1 MLSGMANGLQPLPEI
16 PPEQRTP
23 LVEALLAVICSQQDR
38 IAKLEETVQQLRD
51 EIAILK
57 GQKPRPK
64 IAPSQ
69 LEQPPSPPPP
79 VAGQKRPGSEKK
91 SKNAQLTITQ
101 ERRIDFPNPPV
112 GSVSKGYEEYIVQEL
127 VIRPE
132 VTRYLRERIVTPD
145 GQCLL
150 APLPVEVLPGQHFGA
165 GLVSYVLHQYHH
177 NHVTQ
182 PLLHEELAERGIL
195 ISTGQINN
203 ILTEGKEIFHEE
215 KAELLTAGLAT
226 ASYIQVDDTGARHDG
241 KNGYCTHIG
250 NEFFAYFASTDSKS
264 RLNFLQVLRGKHTD
278 YVINEVAVAYWQKY
292 GLATALIASL
302 TEGATQFIDAAA
314 WNERLHALNI
324 TAARHVRIVTEGA
337 LLGSL
342 IAHGMSPK
350 LVVLSDGAGQ
360 FNILVH
366 AACWVHAERPLAR
379 MIPHNEQHRLAI
391 EQVRQQIWEL
401 YQDLKAYQQQPQ
413 PDQVPVLTAR
423 FEALCSQQTVYPSIN
438 QVLKDMREH
447 QPDLLRVLDRP
458 EVPLHNNAAESDIRD
473 YVKKR
478 KISGSTRSDAGRDC
492 RDTFAS
498 LKKTCRKLGIGF
510 WNYLCDRIRGLGEI
524 PRLADVVRQ
533 RAAEAIAT
541 KAQAVPN

>member
-1 MLSGMANGLQPLPEI
+1 MANGLTPLPEI

-23 LVEALLAVICSQQDR
+23 LVESLLAVICAQQDR
-38 IAKLEETVQQLRD
+38 IIRLEETVQQLRD

-69 LEQPPSPPPP
+69 LERPAPPPP
-79 VAGQKRPGSEKK
+79 PADGQKRLGSEKK
-91 SKNAQLTITQ
+91 AKNAQLTITR
-101 ERRIDFPNPPV
+101 ERRIDFPAPPA
-112 GSVSKGYEEYIVQEL
+112 GSVSLGYEKYIVQEL
-127 VIRPE
+127 VMRPE
-132 VTRYLRERIVTPD
+132 VTCYLRERIRTPE
-145 GQCLL
+145 GHSLL
-150 APLPVEVLPGQHFGA
+150 APLPAEVLPGQHFGPD
-165 GLVSYVLHQYHH
+165 LISYILHQYHH

-182 PLLHEELAERGIL
+182 PLLQEELAQHGIV
-195 ISTGQINN
+195 ISTGQIHH
-203 ILTEGKEIFHEE
+203 ILTEDKQIFHEE

-264 RLNFLQVLRGKHTD
+264 RRNFLQVLRGAHGD
-278 YVINEVAVAYWQKY
+278 YVINETAVAYWEKY
-292 GLATALIASL
+292 GLAAALVASL
-302 TEGATQFIDAAA
+302 TAGPTHFIHAAA
-314 WNERLHALNI
+314 WNEHLHALGI
-324 TAARHVRIVTEGA
+324 TRPRLVRITTEGA
-337 LLGSL
+337 LVGSL
-342 IAHGMSPK
+342 IDHGVSPE

-360 FNILVH
+360 FNIFVH

-413 PDQVPVLTAR
+413 PDQVPALTAR

-447 QPDLLRVLDRP
+447 QADLLRVLTRP
-458 EVPLHNNAAESDIRD
+458 QVPLHNNAAESDIRD

-478 KISGSTRSDAGRDC
+478 KISGSTRSDDGRRC

-510 WNYLCDRIRGLGEI
+510 WDYLRDRIRGLGQM
-524 PRLADVVRQ
+524 PHLADLIRQ
-533 RAAEAIAT
+533 RAAETIASDALAAPT
-541 KAQAVPN
+541 

>member
-1 MLSGMANGLQPLPEI
+1 MANGLPPLPEI
-16 PPEQRTP
+16 PLEQRTP
-23 LVEALLAVICSQQDR
+23 LVEALLAIICAQQDR
-38 IAKLEETVQQLRD
+38 IVQLEETVQQLRD

-64 IAPSQ
+64 IAPSR
-69 LEQPPSPPPP
+69 LEQPAPEAPP
-79 VAGQKRPGSEKK
+79 ADGEKKKRPGSDKK
-91 SKNAQLTITQ
+91 PKNAQLTITH
-101 ERRIDFPNPPV
+101 ERRIDFPDPPP

-132 VTRYLRERIVTPD
+132 VTRYLRERILTLD
-145 GQCLL
+145 GQSLL
-150 APLPVEVLPGQHFGA
+150 APLPAEVLPGQHFGPD
-165 GLVSYVLHQYHH
+165 LISHILHQYHH

-182 PLLHEELAERGIL
+182 PLLQEELAQHGIV
-195 ISTGQINN
+195 ISAGQINH
-203 ILTEGKEIFHEE
+203 ILTEDKQIFHEE

-264 RLNFLQVLRGKHTD
+264 RLNFLQVLRGEHGD

-292 GLATALIASL
+292 ELAAALIAALSA
-302 TEGATQFIDAAA
+302 GPAHFCDAAA
-314 WNERLHALNI
+314 WNERLHGLDI
-324 TAARHVRIVTEGA
+324 TAARLLRITTEGA

-342 IAHGMSPK
+342 IDHGVSPE

-366 AACWVHAERPLAR
+366 AACWIHAERPLAR

-391 EQVRQQIWEL
+391 EEVRQQIWEL
-401 YQDLKAYQQQPQ
+401 YQALKAYQQQPQ
-413 PDQVPVLTAR
+413 PDQVPVLTTR
-423 FEALCSQQTVYPSIN
+423 FETLCSQQTVYPSIN

-447 QPDLLRVLDRP
+447 QADMLRVLDRP
-458 EVPLHNNAAESDIRD
+458 KVPLHNNASESDIRD

-478 KISGSTRSDAGRDC
+478 KISGSTRSDDGRRC

-510 WNYLCDRIRGLGEI
+510 WDYLRDRIRGLGQM
-524 PRLADVVRQ
+524 PRLADLIRQ
-533 RAAEAIAT
+533 RAAEPIAT
-541 KAQAVPN
+541 KAQAVPI

>member
-1 MLSGMANGLQPLPEI
+1 MANGLLPLPEI
-16 PPEQRTP
+16 PLAQRTP
-23 LVEALLAVICSQQDR
+23 LVEALLAVICAQQDR
-38 IAKLEETVQQLRD
+38 IAKLEETVRQLRD

-69 LEQPPSPPPP
+69 LEQPPTPPPP
-79 VAGQKRPGSEKK
+79 ADGQKRPGSEKK
-91 SKNAQLTITQ
+91 SKKAQFTITREQ
-101 ERRIDFPNPPV
+101 RIAFPDPPP

-132 VTRYLRERIVTPD
+132 VTRYLRERIVLPD
-145 GQCLL
+145 GQSLL
-150 APLPVEVLPGQHFGA
+150 APLPAEVLPGQHFGPD
-165 GLVSYVLHQYHH
+165 LIRYILYQYHH

-182 PLLHEELAERGIL
+182 PLLQDELAQLGIV
-195 ISTGQINN
+195 ISAGQINHL
-203 ILTEGKEIFHEE
+203 LTEDKQIFHEE
-215 KAELLTAGLAT
+215 KAELLTAGLA
-226 ASYIQVDDTGARHDG
+226 AADYIQVDDTGARHDG

-264 RLNFLQVLRGKHTD
+264 RLNFLKVLRGEHGD

-292 GLATALIASL
+292 ELAAATIAALSA
-302 TEGATQFIDAAA
+302 GPAHFVDAAA
-314 WNERLHALNI
+314 WNERLQALDI
-324 TAARHVRIVTEGA
+324 TAARLVRLTTEGA

-342 IAHGMSPK
+342 IDHGLSPE

-401 YQDLKAYQQQPQ
+401 YQELKAYRQQPQ
-413 PDQVPVLTAR
+413 PAQVPVLTAR
-423 FEALCSQQTVYPSIN
+423 FEALCNQRTVYPSIN
-438 QVLKDMREH
+438 QVLKDLRVH
-447 QPDLLRVLDRP
+447 QADLLRVLARP
-458 EVPLHNNAAESDIRD
+458 KVPLHNNASESDIRD

-478 KISGSTRSDAGRDC
+478 KISGSTRSDDGRRC

-498 LKKTCRKLGIGF
+498 LKKTCRKLGIRF
-510 WNYLCDRIRGLGEI
+510 WDYLRDRIRGLGQM
-524 PRLADVVRQ
+524 PRLADLIRQ
-533 RAAEAIAT
+533 RAAAGLAT
-541 KAQAVPN
+541 NAQAVPT

>member
-1 MLSGMANGLQPLPEI
+1 MANGLPPFPEI
-16 PPEQRTP
+16 LGEQRTP
-23 LVEALLAVICSQQDR
+23 LVEALLAVIYAQQDR
-38 IAKLEETVQQLRD
+38 IAKLEETVRVLRD
-51 EIAILK
+51 EIAVLK
-57 GQKPRPK
+57 GQKPRPN
-64 IAPSQ
+64 IAPSR

-79 VAGQKRPGSEKK
+79 AEGDKKKRPGSDKK
-91 SKNAQLTITQ
+91 PKNAQLIITQ
-101 ERRIDFPNPPV
+101 ERQIPFPNPPS
-112 GSVSKGYEEYIVQEL
+112 GSVSKCFEEYIVQEL

-145 GQCLL
+145 GQSLL
-150 APLPVEVLPGQHFGA
+150 APLPADVVPGQHFGP
-165 GLVSYVLHQYHH
+165 VLISHILYQYHH

-182 PLLHEELAERGIL
+182 PLLQDELAQRGIV

-203 ILTEGKEIFHEE
+203 ILTENKQIFHDE

-226 ASYIQVDDTGARHDG
+226 ASYIQVDDTGARHEG
-241 KNGYCTHIG
+241 KNGYCTQIG
-250 NEFFAYFASTDSKS
+250 NAFFAYFESTDSKS
-264 RLNFLQVLRGKHTD
+264 RLNFLQVLRGAHRD
-278 YVINEVAVAYWQKY
+278 YVINEIAVDYWQKY

-302 TEGATQFIDAAA
+302 TEGPEQYIDVAA
-314 WNERLHALNI
+314 WNERLHTLGII
-324 TAARHVRIVTEGA
+324 TPRLVRITTEGA

-342 IAHGMSPK
+342 IAHGMSPE

-366 AACWVHAERPLAR
+366 AACWVHAERPLTR

-391 EQVRQQIWEL
+391 EQVQQQIWEL
-401 YQDLKAYQQQPQ
+401 YQDLKAYRQQPQ
-413 PDQVPVLTAR
+413 PEQVPVLTAR

-438 QVLKDMREH
+438 QVLKDLREH
-447 QPDLLRVLDRP
+447 QADLLRVLDRP

-478 KISGSTRSDAGRDC
+478 KISGSTRSADGRRC

-510 WNYLCDRIRGLGEI
+510 WDYLRDRIRGLGQM
-524 PRLADVVRQ
+524 PRLADLIRQ

-541 KAQAVPN
+541 NAQAVPT

>member
-1 MLSGMANGLQPLPEI
+1 MANGLLPLPEI
-16 PPEQRTP
+16 PLDQRTP
-23 LVEALLAVICSQQDR
+23 LVEALLAIICAQQDR

-69 LEQPPSPPPP
+69 LEQPASPPPP
-79 VAGQKRPGSEKK
+79 AEGQKRPGSVKK
-91 SKNAQLTITQ
+91 PKNAQLTITH
-101 ERRIDFPNPPV
+101 ERRIAFPDPPA
-112 GSVSKGYEEYIVQEL
+112 GSMSKGYEEYIVQEL

-145 GQCLL
+145 GQSLL
-150 APLPVEVLPGQHFGA
+150 APLPAEVLPGQHFGPD
-165 GLVSYVLHQYHH
+165 LISYILYQYHH

-182 PLLHEELAERGIL
+182 PLLQDDLAGRGIV
-195 ISTGQINN
+195 ISAGQINH
-203 ILTEGKEIFHEE
+203 ILTLDKQIFHEE

-264 RLNFLQVLRGKHTD
+264 RLNFLQVLRGEHSD

-292 GLATALIASL
+292 ELAAALIASL
-302 TEGATQFIDAAA
+302 SEGPAHFSDAAA
-314 WNERLHALNI
+314 WNERLRALDI
-324 TAARHVRIVTEGA
+324 TATRLVRITTEGA

-342 IAHGMSPK
+342 IVHGVSPE

-379 MIPHNEQHRLAI
+379 MIPYNEQHRLAI

-401 YQDLKAYQQQPQ
+401 YQDSKAYQQQPQ
-413 PDQVPVLTAR
+413 PEQVPALTAR
-423 FEALCSQQTVYPSIN
+423 FEALCSQRTVYPSIN
-438 QVLKDMREH
+438 QVLKDMHEH
-447 QPDLLRVLDRP
+447 QADLLRVLDRP

-478 KISGSTRSDAGRDC
+478 KISGSTRSDDGRRC

-510 WNYLCDRIRGLGEI
+510 WDYLCDRIRGLGQI
-524 PRLADVVRQ
+524 PRLADLIRQ

-541 KAQAVPN
+541 DAQAVPT

>member
-1 MLSGMANGLQPLPEI
+1 MANGLTPLPEI
-16 PPEQRTP
+16 PAEQRTP
-23 LVEALLAVICSQQDR
+23 LVEALLAVICAQQDR
-38 IAKLEETVQQLRD
+38 IAQLEETVLQLRD

-69 LEQPPSPPPP
+69 LEQPACPPPP
-79 VAGQKRPGSEKK
+79 GDGQKRAGSDKK
-91 SKNAQLTITQ
+91 PKNAQLTITH
-101 ERRIDFPNPPV
+101 ERRIDFPNPPAN
-112 GSVSKGYEEYIVQEL
+112 SVSLGFEAYVVQEL
-127 VIRPE
+127 VIRAE
-132 VTRYLRERIVTPD
+132 VTRYLRERILTAD
-145 GQCLL
+145 GQSLL
-150 APLPVEVLPGQHFGA
+150 APLPADVLPGQHFGPD
-165 GLVSYVLHQYHH
+165 LISYILHQYHH

-182 PLLHEELAERGIL
+182 PLLHEELAQHGIQ
-195 ISTGQINN
+195 ISAGQINN
-203 ILTEGKEIFHEE
+203 ILTEGKQIFHEE

-264 RLNFLQVLRGKHTD
+264 RLNFLQVLCGEHGD
-278 YVINEVAVAYWQKY
+278 YVINETAVAYWQKY
-292 GLATALIASL
+292 GLAAALIVSL
-302 TEGATQFIDAAA
+302 TEGSAHFIDTAA
-314 WNERLHALNI
+314 WNKRLQTLGI
-324 TAARHVRIVTEGA
+324 TAARLVRITTEGA

-342 IAHGMSPK
+342 IDRGVSPE

-360 FNILVH
+360 FNLLVH

-401 YQDLKAYQQQPQ
+401 YQDLKAYQQRPQ
-413 PDQVPVLTAR
+413 PEQVPALTVR
-423 FEALCSQQTVYPSIN
+423 FETLCGQQTVYPSIN
-438 QVLKDMREH
+438 QVLKDMHEH
-447 QPDLLRVLDRP
+447 QADLLRVLARP

-478 KISGSTRSDAGRDC
+478 KISGSTRSDDGRRC

-498 LKKTCRKLGIGF
+498 LKKTCRKLGVGF
-510 WNYLCDRIRGLGEI
+510 WDYLRDRIRGFSQM
-524 PRLADVVRQ
+524 PRLADLIRQ

-541 KAQAVPN
+541 KAQAVPT